1 MTLVDRS
8 RVAVSTGFL
17 LQGFT
22 FAAIV
27 TQTPR
32 QQDRFGLDEA
42 DVTLILVV
50 VAAIAGLG
58 SVLAGILATRRSS
71 AAALTTSLVAIGVG
85 AAAIGWAPSHPLL
98 LAGFVVYGIALG
110 GVDATMNMQGVRVEG
125 LRGRSMMTGF
135 HACWSIGGIV
145 GAGYAALASRLDVSV
160 AANLTVAA
168 VLVVAAALVV
178 RRDLVVD
185 APGSH
190 VEDLVAAATVR
201 VPWRPVLL
209 FGLVICLFY
218 AADTGTGTW
227 SSVYL
232 EDAMDASAGLVP
244 LGYAAYQAGALVSR
258 LCGDHLVRRAGAAS
272 VVAAGTALGLVGYV
286 AVLVAPSA
294 VAAVVAFFVVGL
306 GLAVV
311 APLGFAALGA
321 AVPPEAADA
330 AIARMN
336 IANYVGAILGGGL
349 IGAVAEGGGLR
360 WAFVV
365 PLVLV
370 APILLL
376 ARSFGRADPAARRPA
391 DQTSPDPSPTDP
403 T

>member
-1 MTLVDRS
+1 VDRA
-8 RVAVSTGFL
+8 RVAVSTGFF

-22 FAAIV
+22 FASIV

-32 QQDRFGLDEA
+32 LQDRLDLGEG
-42 DVTLILVV
+42 DVTVILVV
-50 VAAIAGLG
+50 VSVVAGLG
-58 SVLAGILATRRSS
+58 SVLAGVLATRRSS
-71 AAALTTSLVAIGVG
+71 ATALTTSLVTIAV
-85 AAAIGWAPSHPLL
+85 AATLVGWAPTYPLL
-98 LAGFVVYGIALG
+98 LAAFVVYGIGLG
-110 GVDATMNMQGVRVEG
+110 GVDATMNMQGVRVQA
-125 LRGRSMMTGF
+125 LRGTSLMTGF

-145 GAGYAALASRLDVSV
+145 GAGSAALASRLDVPLG
-160 AANLTVAA
+160 AELTVVGLL
-168 VLVVAAALVV
+168 VLAGTLAAARHLAP
-178 RRDLVVD
+178 D
-185 APGSH
+185 APGTQ
-190 VEDLVAAATVR
+190 VDDLAATATVP

-232 EDAMDASAGLVP
+232 EQAMDASGGLVP

-258 LCGDHLVRRAGAAS
+258 LGGDLVVRRVGAAR
-272 VVAAGTALGLVGYV
+272 VVATGTALGLAGYL
-286 AVLVAPSA
+286 AVVLAPTA
-294 VAAVVAFFVVGL
+294 QLAVVAFFVVGL

-321 AVPPEAADA
+321 AVPLEAADA

-349 IGAVAEGGGLR
+349 IGAVAEAGELR
-360 WAFVV
+360 LAFVV

-376 ARSFGRADPAARRPA
+376 ARSFRVADTTATAR
-391 DQTSPDPSPTDP
+391 PTAGA
-403 T
+403 

>member
-1 MTLVDRS
+1 MDRA

-22 FAAIV
+22 FASIV

-32 QQDRFGLDEA
+32 QQDRFGLGEG
-42 DVTLILVV
+42 DVTVILVV
-50 VAAIAGLG
+50 VSVVAGLG
-58 SVLAGILATRRSS
+58 SVLAGVLATRRSS
-71 AAALTTSLVAIGVG
+71 ATALTTSLLTIGV
-85 AAAIGWAPSHPLL
+85 AAGLVGWAPSYPALV
-98 LAGFVVYGIALG
+98 AAFVVYGIGLG
-110 GVDATMNMQGVRVEG
+110 GVDATMNMQGVRVQT
-125 LRGRSMMTGF
+125 LRGTSLMTGF
-135 HACWSIGGIV
+135 HACWSIGGIL
-145 GAGYAALASRLDVSV
+145 GAGYAALASRLEVSLGV
-160 AANLTVAA
+160 DLTLVG
-168 VLVVAAALVV
+168 VLVVAGALLAS
-178 RRDLVVD
+178 RDLVAD
-185 APGSH
+185 APGTQ
-190 VEDLVAAATVR
+190 VDDLAAAATVP

-227 SSVYL
+227 SSVFL
-232 EDAMDASAGLVP
+232 EKATDASAGLVP

-258 LCGDHLVRRAGAAS
+258 LGGDLVVRRVGAAR
-272 VVAAGTALGLVGYV
+272 VVALGTALGLVGYLAV
-286 AVLVAPSA
+286 VLAPTAVL
-294 VAAVVAFFVVGL
+294 AVVAFLVVGL

-349 IGAVAEGGGLR
+349 IGAVAEAGELR
-360 WAFVV
+360 LAFVV

-376 ARSFGRADPAARRPA
+376 SRSFRSADPTATGRPTAAG
-391 DQTSPDPSPTDP
+391 
-403 T
+403 

>member
-1 MTLVDRS
+1 MDRA
-8 RVAVSTGFL
+8 RAAVSTGFV

-42 DVTLILVV
+42 DVTLILVL

-58 SVLAGILATRRSS
+58 SLLAGILAARRSS
-71 AAALTTSLVAIGVG
+71 AAALTTSLVGIGVG
-85 AAAIGWAPSHPLL
+85 AAAVGWAPSHPLL
-98 LAGFVVYGIALG
+98 LAGFVVYGTALG

-125 LRGRSMMTGF
+125 LRRRSMMTGF
-135 HACWSIGGIV
+135 HACWSIGGIA

-160 AANLTVAA
+160 AANLTAVA
-168 VLVVAAALVV
+168 LVVLAAALVV
-178 RRDLVVD
+178 RRDLVID
-185 APGSH
+185 AAGSRAD
-190 VEDLVAAATVR
+190 DLAGAAAVP

-232 EDAMDASAGLVP
+232 EDALEASAGLVP
-244 LGYAAYQAGALVSR
+244 LGYAAYQAGALISR
-258 LCGDHLVRRAGAAS
+258 LCGDHLVRRAGAAA
-272 VVAAGTALGLVGYV
+272 VVAAGTALGLVGLL
-286 AVLVAPSA
+286 AVLVAPTA
-294 VAAVVAFFVVGL
+294 VAAVAAFFVVGL

-311 APLGFAALGA
+311 APLAFAALGA
-321 AVPPEAADA
+321 AVPPEAADE

-376 ARSFGRADPAARRPA
+376 SRSFTRADPAAHRPA
-391 DQTSPDPSPTDP
+391 DERT
-403 T
+403 